1 MHINYIK
8 DKNMKKMFSAIQP
21 TGCIHLGNYIGA
33 IQQWKKYQNVY
44 DSILCVVDLH
54 TLTQKQTVSNAVNL
68 SEQVLSTV
76 AMYLACGIDP
86 AKTKMFIQSNVS
98 KHVELNW
105 ILTCLSPIGWLN
117 RMTQY
122 KNKIGKST
130 NFAGL
135 MNYPILMASD
145 VLLYDTDVVCVGKDQ
160 EQHIEFIKNIANRF
174 NYCFKDI
181 LKVPKSL
188 ISVTGSRIMG
198 FDDPYKKMSKSS
210 NNKENH
216 LISLLDS
223 NDKIK
228 KTILSSVTDSKI
240 SSDTSH
246 ASLGIANLCT
256 IIKSI
261 TKLSKEEVE
270 VQYLSKGYL
279 SLKKNVIDL
288 LVNLI
293 EPIRNKYY
301 RFINDINYIKD
312 ILTISE
318 KKVNKIAEVN
328 ITKIKNAIGLTY

>member
-1 MHINYIK
+1 
-8 DKNMKKMFSAIQP
+8 
-21 TGCIHLGNYIGA
+21 
-33 IQQWKKYQNVY
+33 
-44 DSILCVVDLH
+44 VVDLH
-54 TLTQKQTVSNAVNL
+54 TLTQKRTALNAVSL
-68 SEQVLSTV
+68 SKQVSSTV

-86 AKTKMFIQSNVS
+86 SKTKMFIQSNVI

-160 EQHIEFIKNIANRF
+160 EQHIEFIKNIAHRF

-198 FDDPYKKMSKSS
+198 FNDPSKKMSKSS
-210 NNKENH
+210 NDKEDH

-228 KTILSSVTDSKI
+228 KTIMSSVTDSNI
-240 SSDTSH
+240 SSNKDC

-256 IIKSI
+256 IIRSI
-261 TKLSKEEVE
+261 TNLSREEIE
-270 VQYLSKGYL
+270 SQYLSKGYL
-279 SLKKNVIDL
+279 HLKRNTIDL
-288 LVNLI
+288 LVHLI
-293 EPIRNKYY
+293 EPIRNRYY
-301 RFINDINYIKD
+301 RFINDMNYIKD

-318 KKVNKIAEVN
+318 KKVNKIAEIN